1 MDKEE
6 VRRKRKERVEVEW
19 KEDSEKEEEQEYE
32 RKTRTED
39 KDGRQYFYSRNPILD
54 SVGGTGVQSEK
65 ICFMIGTLAEPLNKG
80 LESLQQKEQDFTRKL
95 SIDCLL
101 TM

>member
-1 MDKEE
+1 MNGRKT
-6 VRRKRKERVEVEW
+6 VRKKRNKSMRGR
-19 KEDSEKEEEQEYE
+19 QG

-54 SVGGTGVQSEK
+54 SVGGTGVQSAK
-65 ICFMIGTLAEPLNKG
+65 LCFIIGTLAEPLNKG

-95 SIDCLL
+95 SIDCLF